1 MVDVFWIIP
10 SNLLLKDTLESAPPS
25 FRYHI
30 DYFYHIID
38 SICKASEWEDL
49 DNNAAFVNL
58 NAKRMQAFNHDY
70 KRYIAYLLTIG
81 VIVSDKTWIIG
92 RKSTGYKLNPML
104 GFAGDMA
111 RVRITKSVC
120 RKKMFAEAKEQVK
133 RANSDFPILTKW
145 FNNHLHMDVEGARA
159 KVNELFPSPTGGIR
173 GPLRY
178 WRGKRNRPDSGSK
191 RLKALYSI
199 HRFANK
205 DFYFHI
211 DDNVGRFHSNLTN
224 IKRELRHYITYDGKR
239 LVNIDIKS
247 AQPLFSTLLLSQRF
261 YEKSSATI
269 SLSQFP
275 SIIADLNV
283 STTKHPAVTLY
294 IMLVK
299 LLQVVEYEC
308 FKGYVEMVNSGKFY
322 DLLSQVMYPG
332 KLVKKEDIKIEVYRV
347 FFSKNRSQNPFKTMF
362 KKQFPKVY
370 QVFAL
375 YKRAKHTCLSRLL
388 QSIESKLMI
397 QSVSMRIAREKP
409 DLPIFTIHDSI
420 ATTIGN
426 EDYVQ
431 EVIKQEALTLTG
443 LKVKLGLEYWG

>member
-1 MVDVFWIIP
+1 
-10 SNLLLKDTLESAPPS
+10 
-25 FRYHI
+25 
-30 DYFYHIID
+30 
-38 SICKASEWEDL
+38 
-49 DNNAAFVNL
+49 
-58 NAKRMQAFNHDY
+58 
-70 KRYIAYLLTIG
+70 
-81 VIVSDKTWIIG
+81 
-92 RKSTGYKLNPML
+92 
-104 GFAGDMA
+104 
-111 RVRITKSVC
+111 
-120 RKKMFAEAKEQVK
+120 
-133 RANSDFPILTKW
+133 
-145 FNNHLHMDVEGARA
+145 
-159 KVNELFPSPTGGIR
+159 
-173 GPLRY
+173 
-178 WRGKRNRPDSGSK
+178 
-191 RLKALYSI
+191 
-199 HRFANK
+199 
-205 DFYFHI
+205 
-211 DDNVGRFHSNLTN
+211 
-224 IKRELRHYITYDGKR
+224 
-239 LVNIDIKS
+239 VNIDIKS